1 MAYSGIS
8 YVSHSFFP
16 HHLVIMNREYDISM
30 DPEEPQQTL
39 SFMPERLRASSIR
52 GDSSSREVV
61 SFCLGKGK
69 ADWGP
74 LTVYALAKNGD
85 IWAMCPFMPS
95 NACVSIF
102 LLS

>member
-1 MAYSGIS
+1 
-8 YVSHSFFP
+8 
-16 HHLVIMNREYDISM
+16 MNREYDISM